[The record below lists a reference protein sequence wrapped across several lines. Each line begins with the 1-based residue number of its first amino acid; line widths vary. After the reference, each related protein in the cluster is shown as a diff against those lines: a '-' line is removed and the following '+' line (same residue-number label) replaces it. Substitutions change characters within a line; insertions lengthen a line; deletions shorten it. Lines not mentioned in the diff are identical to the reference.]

1 MSIIPKNN
9 KCCAVLDEVDVYS
22 DVYTSD
28 NRKLWDNRTI
38 PYKFDKDIS
47 FELKT
52 SVMKAMER
60 IAEVSSIVF
69 EERNDQKDY
78 IKIVD
83 KGGYWSFIGKQGGKQ
98 SLILTLIYFANIK
111 KLSVTENWPH
121 PIGHAMHELMHALGF
136 HHEHCR
142 PDRDEHI
149 KILVKGDNKSNINYE
164 KLEKSDV
171 LCYGPYDFESIMH
184 YSEKQGVKA
193 KSGTNSK
200 IGQRERLS
208 SGDKLALNKLYPRVV
223 FLFRKKIVLNRRNL
237 RRLRRLTSNY
247 LTYNLSKLPRQ
258 NTNNL
263 TINNFF
269 NGYPFDPDADPDADP
284 IDSK

>member
-60 IAEVSSIVF
+60 IAE
-69 EERNDQKDY
+69 
-78 IKIVD
+78 
-83 KGGYWSFIGKQGGKQ
+83 
-98 SLILTLIYFANIK
+98 
-111 KLSVTENWPH
+111 
-121 PIGHAMHELMHALGF
+121 
-136 HHEHCR
+136 
-142 PDRDEHI
+142 
-149 KILVKGDNKSNINYE
+149 
-164 KLEKSDV
+164 
-171 LCYGPYDFESIMH
+171 
-184 YSEKQGVKA
+184 GVKA